1 MQTRR
6 EKVTYALCWTARIWG
21 LLILLITMLA
31 IISHIISPDTQ
42 PGTYPPAENLIP
54 ASIFVSVLGLAVAW
68 KWKLAGALINLGF
81 FSLNLL
87 IYWMIHREFLPLPVV
102 LVLSPIY
109 IPGILFL
116 ECWYLTRTSP
126 GNGNNLDAPTA

>member
-1 MQTRR
+1 MQPRR
-6 EKVTYALCWTARIWG
+6 EKAINALCWTARIWG
-21 LLILLITMLA
+21 LLILVITMLA
-31 IISHIISPDTQ
+31 IIGHIIAPDTE

-54 ASIFVSVLGLAVAW
+54 AAIVISVLGLAVAW
-68 KWKLAGALINLGF
+68 KWKLAGALINIGF

-87 IYWMIHREFLPLPVV
+87 IYWLIQGHFLPFPVI

-116 ECWYLTRTSP
+116 VCWFLTRSLHDKDP
-126 GNGNNLDAPTA
+126 DLDS